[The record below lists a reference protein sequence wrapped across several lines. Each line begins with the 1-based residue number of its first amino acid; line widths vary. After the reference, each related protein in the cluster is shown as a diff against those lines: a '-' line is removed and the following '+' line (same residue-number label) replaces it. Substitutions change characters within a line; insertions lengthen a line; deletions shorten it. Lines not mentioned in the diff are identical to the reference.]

1 MNLLKQHKRFGLL
14 LSVMLCISLTACVSS
29 PAQSETK
36 DDVVIGTLG
45 TQQKEPGA
53 IKRQELQSAIMRYA
67 DRYTAFMSMEAER
80 IDQNATT
87 PQQRSFAAGLKVET
101 RTAAVDIAVGPNPVE
116 NLLDLIVLVT
126 LTRVELETYW
136 VPEVLGSDMG
146 ESLINT
152 ARNLEK
158 DIWKRSAKVL
168 TSAQQQTL
176 KELIIQFNEE
186 HPDQH
191 FFWEMRFGEFSDQR
205 AADLARVEQTGGLLG
220 EVRQTRETVEEVQD
234 FTERLMY
241 YMLRAPT
248 LTRLEAELGMR
259 RALESPEV
267 VQLLD
272 NTERL
277 TRSTERYATMLEH
290 LPRERE
296 AAIVQMFEEFNKE
309 RDEAIR
315 HLFEEMSAERE
326 AAINQIVEKQSE
338 AIKALLVSEEL
349 KGTVSSISDEGGE
362 IANTTFIRGM
372 ILIVFWVIAYISGKL
387 FYDYLVYRRALT
399 RQSRTQKDTAQR

>member
-1 MNLLKQHKRFGLL
+1 MG
-14 LSVMLCISLTACVSS
+14 
-29 PAQSETK
+29 
-36 DDVVIGTLG
+36 
-45 TQQKEPGA
+45 
-53 IKRQELQSAIMRYA
+53 
-67 DRYTAFMSMEAER
+67 MEAER

-87 PQQRSFAAGLKVET
+87 PQQRSFATGLKVAT
-101 RTAAVDIAVGPNPVE
+101 RTAAVDIAVGPNAVE

-126 LTRVELETYW
+126 LTRIELETYW

-146 ESLINT
+146 ESLIRT
-152 ARNLEK
+152 ARTLEE

-168 TSAQQQTL
+168 TSEQQQVL
-176 KELIIQFNEE
+176 RDLIIQFHEE

-220 EVRQTRETVEEVQD
+220 EVRQARETVQEVQD

-277 TRSTERYATMLEH
+277 TTSTERYAAMLEH

-296 AAIVQMFEEFNKE
+296 EAIVQLFEEINKE
-309 RDEAIR
+309 RDAAIR
-315 HLFEEMSAERE
+315 HMFEEMSAERE
-326 AAINQIVEKQSE
+326 AAINQIMEEQRE
-338 AIKALLVSEEL
+338 TIKALLVSEEF

-387 FYDYLVYRRALT
+387 FYDYLRDRRTEA
-399 RQSRTQKDTAQR
+399 RENRN